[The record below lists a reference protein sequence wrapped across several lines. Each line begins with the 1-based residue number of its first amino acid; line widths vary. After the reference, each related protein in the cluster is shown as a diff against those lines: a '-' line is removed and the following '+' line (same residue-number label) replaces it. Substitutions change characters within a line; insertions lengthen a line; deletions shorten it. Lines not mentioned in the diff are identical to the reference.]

1 VPGIGSSARRP
12 LRLPRPA
19 FQKALRRFSGS
30 TNCLKQFP
38 MHARFVLFVSFC
50 KPAFIFISVF
60 LQKKTKTTKLRV
72 GSRQHQSVQ
81 AINQRQ
87 LIKIH
92 QQPNRNIQQLH
103 I

>member
-50 KPAFIFISVF
+50 NKNMLNQSRLSTEDNKGNEAFSYS
-60 LQKKTKTTKLRV
+60 TKLCGVPTPFHHRLKPKTC
-72 GSRQHQSVQ
+72 
-81 AINQRQ
+81 AD
-87 LIKIH
+87 
-92 QQPNRNIQQLH
+92 
-103 I
+103 